1 MDEEENSYVFDDSKQ
16 SNSLLPGLKSETT
29 GVQTAPVRTIQISSN
44 SYKKNPPKFDP
55 ISMTSY
61 EAAQNDPR
69 RKPNKSKN
77 DEKYQN
83 YSYKSQPIYSNQR
96 KKKPQKTDKNT
107 HDEEERPSDEE
118 IEQYLDAFLTDGEI
132 PPTEYKGYV
141 IQTINRYKVKAIL
154 LGQYPTAKF
163 YENVLADLKE
173 AYKQEAIS
181 QSRSSHEDAVNGKRA
196 EYQQQWQRENEKWE
210 NRIQQ
215 QKQDNDNYNFLL
227 QQRQEEEMQAFKERW
242 QAPEFIE
249 TFNKPSNLLLN
260 MRYQETKLAL
270 TKNYDEA
277 EQMRKRADQQQRTE
291 EEQMKIN
298 MANQMRKEFSQLK
311 ERHNRETKNAREHQE
326 KQLQSLESQRLKA
339 LKPYETT
346 DKPPP
351 VSRIMISTQARDVNH
366 PSSQMQTPRTASS
379 LVNYRQQRHA
389 RLNLAPMEEVDF
401 ERLEEEQHSYSRPTS
416 AQHSRPQSSYPS
428 RPTTPG
434 RGKQAQSKKRSSAN
448 VSRRLLPVL

>member
-1 MDEEENSYVFDDSKQ
+1 MNEEEDSYVFDDPKHK
-16 SNSLLPGLKSETT
+16 NSLLPGLKSEVT

-44 SYKKNPPKFDP
+44 SSKKNPPKFDP

-61 EAAQNDPR
+61 EATQTDPIRHQN
-69 RKPNKSKN
+69 KPKQN
-77 DEKYQN
+77 EKYTN
-83 YSYKSQPIYSNQR
+83 YSNKSQPIYSNQK
-96 KKKPQKTDKNT
+96 KKKPQKTVKNEE
-107 HDEEERPSDEE
+107 HDEEKPSDEE
-118 IEQYLDAFLTDGEI
+118 IEEYLDAFLSDGEI
-132 PPTEYKGYV
+132 PPLEYKNFV
-141 IQTINRYKVKAIL
+141 MQTINRYKVKAIL

-163 YENVLADLKE
+163 YENVLTELKE
-173 AYKQEAIS
+173 AYKQDATT
-181 QSRSSHEDAVNGKRA
+181 QSRSLHEDAVNDKRHQ
-196 EYQQQWQRENEKWE
+196 YQQQWQRENEKWE

-249 TFNKPSNLLLN
+249 TFNKPSSHLLN
-260 MRYQETKLAL
+260 LRYQETKLAL

-277 EQMRKRADQQQRTE
+277 ELMRKRADQQQKTE
-291 EEQMKIN
+291 EEQMRIN

-311 ERHNRETKNAREHQE
+311 ERHNREIKNARDHQE
-326 KQLQSLESQRLKA
+326 KQLQSLESQRIRA

-351 VSRIMISTQARDVNH
+351 VSRVIMSTLSRDVN
-366 PSSQMQTPRTASS
+366 SSNQMQTPRTTSS

-389 RLNLAPMEEVDF
+389 KLNLAPMEEVDF
-401 ERLEEEQHSYSRPTS
+401 ERLEEEQISYSRPTS
-416 AQHSRPQSSYPS
+416 AQHSRPQSSYAS
-428 RPTTPG
+428 RPTTPH
-434 RGKQAQSKKRSSAN
+434 RCKQPQSKKRSSAN